1 MKTKRATLSPSAKAF
16 LLLMSKV
23 KKKTPLEVMR
33 GFNEEARQRK
43 ENSSNNSQ
51 FSPV

>member
-23 KKKTPLEVMR
+23 KNKTPLEVMR
-33 GFNEEARQRK
+33 EFNEEARQRK
-43 ENSSNNSQ
+43 ENLSNNSQ
-51 FSPV
+51 SNSV